1 MCLLSPGV
9 RRRGLIL
16 AADRRCRR
24 KEVSRGVGS
33 STVVADDPFRPSG
46 PTAPARGAPAGGGA
60 TAPPPGRDRSGQ
72 LRPLPPPVLLGRRRA
87 PAPAAAAG
95 GPDRQPRPRLDRAGG
110 GRAGVAARRLG
121 RTGSL
126 DRRAE
131 GRLPGVAG
139 GPPARPVGGAAP
151 RVCGR

>member
-16 AADRRCRR
+16 AAGRRCRR

-60 TAPPPGRDRSGQ
+60 TAPPPRRDRYGQ
-72 LRPLPPPVLLGRRRA
+72 LRPLPPPVLLGRRRT
-87 PAPAAAAG
+87 PAPTPAAG
-95 GPDRQPRPRLDRAGG
+95 SPDLQT
-110 GRAGVAARRLG
+110 
-121 RTGSL
+121 RTPL
-126 DRRAE
+126 E
-131 GRLPGVAG
+131 
-139 GPPARPVGGAAP
+139 
-151 RVCGR
+151 